1 MRASQLITL
10 LREHDLYRG
19 TTAPL
24 AAETTFADLG
34 YDSRKI
40 GADGLFV
47 CKGLN
52 FSSQYLQQ
60 AVANGASAYL
70 AEQDYHDQVTVPGI
84 LVSDVRKALS
94 LAAQLYFG
102 FPQNDLFV
110 IGYTG
115 TKGKTTSTYLTHQI
129 LSQTAPG
136 KVAMFSTINHIIGN
150 RPEDQFKAHLTTAES
165 FDLFHEMRQA
175 VDNGQTILVMEVAS
189 QAYLLHRVYGLTFD
203 VGIFLNI
210 SPDHIG
216 VNEHPNFANY
226 LLCKQQ
232 LLLNSKACIINADT
246 AHFDEVY
253 AAAKVSTDPSRIW
266 TYGVD
271 QDQATVSIHPQQNTL
286 TASEFTLTVNPAVS
300 ELASLAADYHVS
312 MPGDF
317 NQGNAT
323 AAILASLLAGA
334 TVPQMQTGLAHTR
347 VPGRMESI
355 TTRHH
360 GTVYIDYAHDWG
372 SMNALLHF
380 LHTQFTDHRIVVVL
394 GSTGDKG
401 EDRREGFA
409 KALNAYATAAVLTT
423 DDPGHEDPQAI
434 AEQIDQRIDHQ
445 AVHTTYIADREA
457 AIRHAITHAT
467 NDALVVLAGKG
478 QDAYQKING
487 VDTPYDSDPV
497 VAHRVIASLPDEHA

>member
-1 MRASQLITL
+1 MRVNQLIAL

-19 TTAPL
+19 TTAKL
-24 AAETTFADLG
+24 AADTDFAALD
-34 YDSRKI
+34 YDSRKMR
-40 GADGLFV
+40 AQGLFV

-52 FSSQYLQQ
+52 FSPTYLQQ
-60 AVANGASAYL
+60 AIANGATAYL
-70 AEQDYHDQVTVPGI
+70 AEQDYHANVPGI

-94 LAAQLYFG
+94 LSAQLFFE
-102 FPQNDLFV
+102 FPQNELFL

-115 TKGKTTSTYLTHQI
+115 TKGKTTSTYFTHNI
-129 LSQTAPG
+129 LSQTTPG
-136 KVAMFSTINHIIGN
+136 QVAMFSTINHVIGN
-150 RPEDQFKAHLTTAES
+150 QPQDTFKAHLTTAES

-175 VDNGQTILVMEVAS
+175 VDNGQKTLVMEVAS
-189 QAYLLHRVYGLTFD
+189 QAYLLDRVYGLKFD

-232 LLLNSKACIINADT
+232 LMLNSRSCIINADM
-246 AHFDEVY
+246 AHFDEVL
-253 AAAKVSTDPSRIW
+253 AAAKVSTAPDRIF

-271 QDQATVSIHPQQNTL
+271 SATASVSLHAQTATL
-286 TASEFTLTVNPAVS
+286 TDSTFRLTANNAQ
-300 ELASLAADYHVS
+300 LATLAADYQVS
-312 MPGDF
+312 VPGDF

-323 AAILASLLAGA
+323 AAILASYLAGA
-334 TVPQMQTGLAHTR
+334 KTADMQAGLAHTR
-347 VPGRMESI
+347 VPGRMESLA
-355 TTRHH
+355 TQHH

-380 LHTQFTDHRIVVVL
+380 LHAQFPDHRITAVL

-409 KALNAYATAAVLTT
+409 KALNDYADSAVLTT

-434 AEQIDQRIDHQ
+434 ANEIDSHVDH
-445 AVHTTYIADREA
+445 AKVTTTYIAKREE
-457 AIRHAITHAT
+457 AIQHAIAHAT
-467 NDALVVLAGKG
+467 NDDLIVLAGKG
-478 QDAYQKING
+478 EDAYQKVNG
-487 VDTPYDSDPV
+487 VNTPYASDPV
-497 VAHRVIASLPDEHA
+497 IAKQVIAGLEG